1 MKTTGC
7 SYLRVVLWFSFL
19 CPMFLGPF
27 LYFWILQYLKDN
39 SQGTSPSA
47 GSDGNRSREDHTCCK
62 GEEPLTLSVTIF
74 CCFLLVIEIIFVLVT
89 VLISTEISHINMPQ
103 DVVVLVLLIPEW
115 LMICCCNCLCCED
128 LNISSFF
135 SRLVLIMCTSLVSYH
150 LSWIAVGIMIN
161 PDWGI
166 SLLLVLSLFFIAL
179 FFVINKTTC
188 ADYHCSTFSTYTPG
202 FFGLCFLVIPP
213 VLVGQTFYG
222 RETADDIV
230 KTSLISVI
238 VALSVLFF
246 KSWNVSS
253 NASSSIG
260 HLREQQL
267 QWGP

>member
-27 LYFWILQYLKDN
+27 LYFWILQYLEDN
-39 SQGTSPSA
+39 SQATSLSA
-47 GSDGNRSREDHTCCK
+47 GSDGNRSRVDHTCCK

-135 SRLVLIMCTSLVSYH
+135 SRLRLIMCTSLVSYH

-188 ADYHCSTFSTYTPG
+188 TDNHCSTFSTYTLG

-230 KTSLISVI
+230 KTSLMSVI

-253 NASSSIG
+253 NASSS
-260 HLREQQL
+260 REQQL
-267 QWGP
+267 QWGL